1 MPFCSKCGADI
12 TGVASCPQCGTAAGE
27 QPAGAGTA
35 PQTAPAAQ
43 SLPNNVAG
51 ALAYV
56 TPIPAIIFLLI
67 DPFKT
72 IRFVRF
78 HSLQSIRFVRF
89 HSLQSIIFCV
99 TAFVLQFALGI
110 VSVALSFMGIPFI
123 GLLSTLISIGI
134 FVLWIVLVIKA
145 YQGQEFQL
153 PVISGLA
160 AKWL

>member
-1 MPFCSKCGADI
+1 MPFCSKCGADVS
-12 TGVASCPQCGTAAGE
+12 GVASCPQCGTAVAG
-27 QPAGAGTA
+27 QPAGDPSEAPTTPQGTPLA
-35 PQTAPAAQ
+35 APAAQ

-72 IRFVRF
+72 
-78 HSLQSIRFVRF
+78 IRFVRF

>member
-1 MPFCSKCGADI
+1 LRRALNAVPPSRGSRREIRRKRRRHRRPPP
-12 TGVASCPQCGTAAGE
+12 PQA
-27 QPAGAGTA
+27 
-35 PQTAPAAQ
+35 APAAQ

-78 HSLQSIRFVRF
+78 HSLQSI
-89 HSLQSIIFCV
+89 IFCV

-110 VSVALSFMGIPFI
+110 VSIVLGFMGIAFI
-123 GLLSTLISIGI
+123 GLLGTLISLGI

>member
-27 QPAGAGTA
+27 QPAGQPAGQPEGAGTA

-43 SLPNNVAG
+43 SLSNNVAG

-78 HSLQSIRFVRF
+78 HSLQSI
-89 HSLQSIIFCV
+89 IFCV

-110 VSVALSFMGIPFI
+110 VSVALSFMGIGFM
-123 GLLSTLISIGI
+123 GLLGTLISLGI

-153 PVISGLA
+153 PVIGGLA

>member
-1 MPFCSKCGADI
+1 MPFCSKCGADV
-12 TGVASCPQCGTAAGE
+12 TGVASCPQCGTAAAGE
-27 QPAGAGTA
+27 PAGDPSEA
-35 PQTAPAAQ
+35 PTTPQATPQAAAAAQ

-67 DPFKT
+67 DPFRT

-78 HSLQSIRFVRF
+78 HSLQCI
-89 HSLQSIIFCV
+89 LFCLA
-99 TAFVLQFALGI
+99 AFALQFAMTI
-110 VSVALSFMGIPFI
+110 VTVALSFVGI
-123 GLLSTLISIGI
+123 GMVVGMVSWLISVGI